1 MNIYNKIHLAII
13 STINLVLILFMIRTA
28 WAGNY
33 NAILII
39 WIGYHILTSLNSML
53 WFMLFGFQRP
63 ESRLYKWST
72 IGLIVLFI
80 PVLIVASMY

>member
-28 WAGNY
+28 WTGNY

-39 WIGYHILTSLNSML
+39 WIGYPILTALNLML
-53 WFMLFGFQRP
+53 WFMLFVFQRP

-72 IGLIVLFI
+72 IGLIALFI
-80 PVLIVASMY
+80 PAVTIANLN